1 MNDRNRTNNLD
12 FLRLAMAVLVIFSHS
27 FPLATGRQL
36 FNVPDHVSLGK
47 LAVAVFFAISG
58 YLIAMSWD
66 RSDGLIDFMRRRV
79 LRIYPGFVVAFI
91 LSTWLVAPLVS
102 LDRASYF
109 APHEARL
116 RVLGG
121 LLLHQVKGATAFRDN
136 PYPLTVNGSLW
147 TIAYE
152 FWCYLG
158 IVMLGMAGLLR
169 RRWVVLGTFVLAWGA
184 DLASTRIGLPA
195 LHPEISFVFGS
206 VAEWPRFLT
215 WFLAGTTFYAFRD
228 VIKFDGRLATAAAA
242 ALLATLLVRRGP
254 VYVWPLAVPYLTFW
268 FAFHPRIKLWH
279 TTQKLGGDFSY
290 GTYLY
295 AFPIQQ
301 LLVMSFAAG
310 HPLLVFALATPLT
323 LAAAVLSW
331 RLVERPFLR
340 RKHAQ
345 PVEFLPARELV
356 AAP

>member
-79 LRIYPGFVVAFI
+79 LRIYPGFIVAFV

-102 LDRASYF
+102 LDPASYF
-109 APHEARL
+109 TQQEVRL
-116 RVLGG
+116 RILGG
-121 LLLHQVKGATAFRDN
+121 VLLHQVKGATAFTSN
-136 PYPLTVNGSLW
+136 PYSLTVNGSLW
-147 TIAYE
+147 TISYE

-158 IVMLGMAGLLR
+158 IAMLGIAGLLR
-169 RRWVVLGTFVLAWGA
+169 QRWMVLGAFVLAWA
-184 DLASTRIGLPA
+184 TDLAFARIGSPA
-195 LHPEISFVFGS
+195 LPPTISFVFGS
-206 VAEWPRFLT
+206 AAEWPRFLT
-215 WFLAGTTFYAFRD
+215 WFLGGTTLYAFRD
-228 VIKFDGRLATAAAA
+228 TIKFDGRLAAVAAA

-268 FAFHPRIKLWH
+268 FAFHPGIKLWQ
-279 TTQKLGGDFSY
+279 TTQRLGGDFSY

-301 LLVMSFAAG
+301 LLVMWFATG
-310 HPLLVFALATPLT
+310 HPLLLFALATPLT

-331 RLVERPFLR
+331 RWVERPFLR
-340 RKHAQ
+340 RKQAQ
-345 PVEFLPARELV
+345 YIEVLPSCEV
-356 AAP
+356 AAVP